1 MKHTRKDLE
10 KGKIEYRIEVASE
23 DVAEHHAAAI
33 KKLSGDVKVAGF
45 RQGHVPP
52 EVAAK
57 HVDQAKLADE
67 AINTAINAALVE
79 LIRLEQLQ
87 LLDRPDISITKFV
100 PAQVLE
106 FTAVIQIVP
115 SVKLADVFK
124 LKTKKSLV
132 KITDKEIDEV
142 IERLR
147 GESATK
153 KEVKRAAKI
162 SDEVIIDFTGMK
174 NGVEFDGGKA
184 TDYALKLGSNSFI
197 PGFEEGIIGKKA
209 GDEFDLPLT
218 FPEDYGAQNLAGQA
232 VQFKIVLKKVQEV
245 KLPALD
251 DKFASQIAPD
261 IKTLADLKKDI
272 KKELTARAEYEAERK
287 FQDDLLTELTE
298 KSKVEAP
305 EILIEDQLV
314 ALERQFGE
322 NLTYRGMTLDTYLEQ
337 EKLTHDEWIAKE
349 LRPAAE
355 KRVRTSL
362 VMAQLTRDWNIT
374 VTDEEVTAQQE
385 KIISQYNDPN
395 LRQHFETPEARQ
407 QIAQQMMAEKTLH
420 RLATIVTN

>member
-1 MKHTRKDLE
+1 MKHTRKDLSDS
-10 KGKIEYRIEVASE
+10 KIEYRIEVASE
-23 DVAEHHAAAI
+23 DVAEHHATAV
-33 KKLSGDVKVAGF
+33 KKLSSDVKVAGF

-57 HVDQAKLADE
+57 HVDQTKLADE
-67 AINTAINAALVE
+67 AVNAAINAALVE
-79 LIRLEQLQ
+79 LIRLEELQ
-87 LLDRPDISITKFV
+87 ILDRPDISITKFV

-142 IERLR
+142 VERLR
-147 GESATK
+147 GDSAIK
-153 KEVKRAAKI
+153 KEVKRAAKDG
-162 SDEVIIDFTGMK
+162 DEVIIDFTGMK
-174 NGVEFDGGKA
+174 GGVEFDGGKA
-184 TDYALKLGSNSFI
+184 TDYALELGSNSFI

-232 VQFKIVLKKVQEV
+232 VVFKIVLKKVQEA

-251 DKFASQIAPD
+251 DKFASQVVPD

-287 FQDDLLTELTE
+287 FQDDLLAELTE

-322 NLTYRGMTLDTYLEQ
+322 NLAYRGMTLDAYLEQ
-337 EKLTHDEWIAKE
+337 EKFTRDEWVAKE

-355 KRVRTSL
+355 KRVKNSL

-374 VTDEEVTAQQE
+374 VTDEEVAAQQE

-395 LRQHFETPEARQ
+395 LRQHFENPEARQ
-407 QIAQQMMAEKTLH
+407 QIAQQMMAEKTLA
-420 RLATIVTN
+420 RLSAIVAK